1 MKTDAKNQNNRQTV
15 GRRKFIKG
23 AIAAGG
29 AAGLVASGDL
39 GFNIRTAKAAT
50 KTWKIQTS
58 WPGGIGLKIFK
69 DWCNGIADKTG
80 GELAFK
86 PFGAK
91 DVVGDFQLFDAVRN
105 GVIEA
110 MNPFTLYWAGRMP
123 ASVFFSSYPLGL
135 RTEGEWDV
143 FFYALGGREIAR
155 ELFAKVGMFYVGHI
169 HHGPNIIHSKVPI
182 RSIEDFRGRKCACP
196 AEWWP
201 SCFRVPA
208 PRRPCCP
215 VGRSLPPWRRAPSMW
230 RITWDRRLTMPWVS
244 TR

>member
-1 MKTDAKNQNNRQTV
+1 MKTDAKNQNNRQAV

-29 AAGLVASGDL
+29 AAGLVASGNL

-91 DVVGDFQLFDAVRN
+91 DVVGDFQLFGWLWGENMGWISLSCLNTSSCGTVSY
-105 GVIEA
+105 GVTNDGA
-110 MNPFTLYWAGRMP
+110 GNLSGFAWAENAGW
-123 ASVFFSSYPLGL
+123 VNF
-135 RTEGEWDV
+135 
-143 FFYALGGREIAR
+143 
-155 ELFAKVGMFYVGHI
+155 
-169 HHGPNIIHSKVPI
+169 
-182 RSIEDFRGRKCACP
+182 
-196 AEWWP
+196 
-201 SCFRVPA
+201 
-208 PRRPCCP
+208 
-215 VGRSLPPWRRAPSMW
+215 APSTSAAAIDPNTGEFSGYVW
-230 RITWDRRLTMPWVS
+230 SENLGWVS
-244 TR
+244 LSCTNTGTGGTVDYGIKTGWSRSVVAASHAQRANHVWPVRGGQ